1 MPRVS
6 RGLFGK
12 RTKSASGRRSFMM
25 GKRAGTSTRSEAGEK
40 PEGPEAAKVRARKAA
55 SVNGTKPAGP
65 MAEPRKTRPKS
76 MESRPASTITTVTK
90 KGVPGTPGTK
100 SGRREYT
107 GPSTG
112 TKPPRPTPGTTSM
125 RERQKSVASRP
136 PTAPRSKLTP
146 ASSLPVLDRA
156 NTGPQAGAQSK
167 MDRMNAMKAKMSA
180 AGLTPPPR
188 QMSSATS
195 QQATPTPG
203 GMRSPM
209 GAKGPSPRVPMPTP
223 GGMRPPMGPSAVPT
237 PGGMMRPPMGP
248 NGSRPPMPTPGGM
261 PPMMRR
267 AMAGAAGPMMS
278 RMAKGGKAKVS
289 EYGGKEMYTSK
300 AAMMK
305 HEGEESMSMERKE
318 GGMGKKA
325 KMKVRGTGA
334 AKKGNKFNR

>member
-1 MPRVS
+1 MGIFGNRSKGSAKGSARRNPLMERMS
-6 RGLFGK
+6 RM
-12 RTKSASGRRSFMM
+12 RRGRKTAQP
-25 GKRAGTSTRSEAGEK
+25 GEGEK

-55 SVNGTKPAGP
+55 SVNGKTAGP
-65 MAEPRKTRPKS
+65 MAKPRTS
-76 MESRPASTITTVTK
+76 
-90 KGVPGTPGTK
+90 
-100 SGRREYT
+100 
-107 GPSTG
+107 
-112 TKPPRPTPGTTSM
+112 TKPPRPQTSTSTTSTSKGKGQM
-125 RERQKSVASRP
+125 
-136 PTAPRSKLTP
+136 APRRNTDGQTATSR
-146 ASSLPVLDRA
+146 D
-156 NTGPQAGAQSK
+156 NTGPQEAAQSN

-195 QQATPTPG
+195 QQAMANLQAG
-203 GMRSPM
+203 M
-209 GAKGPSPRVPMPTP
+209 GAKPAGP
-223 GGMRPPMGPSAVPT
+223 RPPMSQTGSRQAMPPE
-237 PGGMMRPPMGP
+237 PMMRRPMGP

-261 PPMMRR
+261 RPPMMSR
-267 AMAGAAGPMMS
+267 MAGAAGPMMS

-305 HEGEESMSMERKE
+305 HEGEESMSTERKE